1 MQFLRT
7 LLDNLAYL
15 NPIPL
20 PGWLVWLG
28 LAGLL
33 GIALFNWRKYNLEWN
48 ARATWMLVALILA
61 TPFATLFFG
70 LEFSTG
76 STLPVPGLPEE
87 PAGSTMMIFSAI
99 PWILAGG
106 LLGPLAATGLGILSG
121 LIRGVWDTHTLFTA
135 LDLGLMAVM
144 FAVASRQRYRT
155 FLYRLLRQPLFSAL
169 GLSVPDAGLF
179 VLATLFT
186 LSASASVTERLD
198 YAFSNLGVVS
208 LAFAGEMFVA
218 GLAAQI
224 IATVF
229 RNRWGG
235 LGMLQPSPSERSIET
250 RFIFG
255 AGTIISILLITL
267 LVGDWLVAGAAA
279 RNLLRER
286 LKSSAE
292 LAAQNVPF
300 FLETGQNLALQIA
313 SDSRFQDADSDLSA
327 VLTERSQAVPF
338 FNQVAIFDMQTQ
350 TMLANYPADSS
361 FQITRP
367 EEDGLSMAL
376 EGVPNQI
383 YTVPPVVEGEA
394 AGISFVAAV
403 PQTEGSQLALIG
415 RTYLDANPYTRPLTN
430 NLSSLAGVNGVGQL
444 IADGMVVYHSEPTQN
459 W

>member
-1 MQFLRT
+1 MQFVET
-7 LLDNLAYL
+7 LLNNLAYL
-15 NPIPL
+15 SPIPL

-33 GIALFNWRKYNLEWN
+33 GIALFHWRKYHIAWN
-48 ARATWMLVALILA
+48 TRATLILAALILV
-61 TPFATLFFG
+61 TPLAALFFG

-121 LIRGVWDTHTLFTA
+121 LIRGVWDTHMLFTA

-169 GLSVPDAGLF
+169 SLTLPHAALF
-179 VLATLFT
+179 VLGTLFT

-198 YAFSNLGVVS
+198 YAFSNLWVVS

-218 GLAAQI
+218 GLAAQV
-224 IATVF
+224 IATIF

-300 FLETGQNLALQIA
+300 FLETGQNLALQNAHDPRLQDAEADIA
-313 SDSRFQDADSDLSA
+313 SVLSD
-327 VLTERSQAVPF
+327 RSQTVPYFSQLAV
-338 FNQVAIFDMQTQ
+338 FDAQTK
-350 TMLANYPADSS
+350 TMLASYPSEPA

-367 EEDGLSMAL
+367 EEDGLAL
-376 EGVPNQI
+376 AQQGVPNQI
-383 YTVPPVVEGEA
+383 YTVPPLIEGEP
-394 AGISFVAAV
+394 AGVSFLAAV
-403 PQTEGSQLALIG
+403 PQREGRGYVLIG
-415 RTYLDANPYTRPLTN
+415 
-430 NLSSLAGVNGVGQL
+430 
-444 IADGMVVYHSEPTQN
+444 
-459 W
+459 

>member
-1 MQFLRT
+1 MQFVLK

-33 GIALFNWRKYNLEWN
+33 GIALFNWRKYNVEWN
-48 ARATWMLVALILA
+48 ARATWTLIALTLA

-106 LLGPLAATGLGILSG
+106 LLGPIAAAGLGVLSG

-169 GLSVPDAGLF
+169 SLTLPHAALF

-186 LSASASVTERLD
+186 LSASASVAERLD

-208 LAFAGEMFVA
+208 LAFAGEMLVA
-218 GLAAQI
+218 GLVAQI

-229 RNRWGG
+229 WNRWGS

-255 AGTIISILLITL
+255 AGTITSILLLTL
-267 LVGDWLVAGAAA
+267 LIGDWWVAGTAA
-279 RNLLRER
+279 RNVLRDR

-292 LAAQNVPF
+292 LAAQNV
-300 FLETGQNLALQIA
+300 
-313 SDSRFQDADSDLSA
+313 
-327 VLTERSQAVPF
+327 
-338 FNQVAIFDMQTQ
+338 
-350 TMLANYPADSS
+350 
-361 FQITRP
+361 
-367 EEDGLSMAL
+367 
-376 EGVPNQI
+376 
-383 YTVPPVVEGEA
+383 
-394 AGISFVAAV
+394 
-403 PQTEGSQLALIG
+403 
-415 RTYLDANPYTRPLTN
+415 
-430 NLSSLAGVNGVGQL
+430 
-444 IADGMVVYHSEPTQN
+444 
-459 W
+459 